1 MSTEAIHLSDRP
13 RPCLVVKKQPWS
25 AYALKAGL
33 ILVALMLA
41 GKWFSSRFIIA
52 GDPYKIR
59 CIQEYSIYLID
70 KRDTTLVRDKLYMFR
85 SKDLSPV
92 YPAGTQ
98 ILKYLR
104 GMPGDH
110 VEVAT
115 NDQILV
121 NDQVVAYGL
130 ALAQEKLGKP
140 SASFHG
146 KGELTQDE
154 FWFMGT
160 SPRSFD
166 SRYWGAVK
174 REDVLGR
181 AYPIF

>member
-1 MSTEAIHLSDRP
+1 MTSDTAPPSDIP
-13 RPCLVVKKQPWS
+13 RGTFIVEKQPWS
-25 AYALKAGL
+25 TYALKAGMIL
-33 ILVALMLA
+33 IALILA
-41 GKWFSSRFIIA
+41 GKWFSSRYIIA

-70 KRDTTLVRDKLYMFR
+70 KRDTTLVRDKLYLFR

-104 GMPGDH
+104 GMPGDQ
-110 VEVAT
+110 VEVAR
-115 NDQILV
+115 NDQIRV
-121 NDQVVAYGL
+121 NNQVVAYGL
-130 ALAQEKLGKP
+130 ALAEEKLGKRP
-140 SASFHG
+140 ESFHG
-146 KGELTQDE
+146 KGVLQQDE

-166 SRYWGAVK
+166 SRYWGSVK
-174 REDVLGR
+174 REDILGR